1 MKSIGFLSAV
11 LIVPLMVFV
20 LFATAQEKSQ
30 KSEKANGKKT
40 VTGCL
45 QKGDEANEYSI
56 TDPQGKTYGLRSST
70 VKLSEHMG
78 HKVTVTGKVKQEEG
92 NEAEEKHQG
101 NKKEVADLEV
111 TSLKMVSESCP

>member
-1 MKSIGFLSAV
+1 MKSMRFLSVA

-30 KSEKANGKKT
+30 KSEKASGTKT

-56 TDPQGKTYGLRSST
+56 TDSQGKSYGLRSST

-78 HKVTVTGKVKQEEG
+78 HKVTVTGKVKPEE
-92 NEAEEKHQG
+92 NEAEERHQG

>member
-1 MKSIGFLSAV
+1 MRTMRFLSAV
-11 LIVPLMVFV
+11 FIGPLMAFV

-30 KSEKANGKKT
+30 KSEKASGTKT

-56 TDPQGKTYGLRSST
+56 TDTQGKTYGLHSST
-70 VKLSEHMG
+70 VKLGEHMG
-78 HKVTVTGKVKQEEG
+78 HKVTVTGKVKPEEE
-92 NEAEEKHQG
+92 NEAGERHQG

-111 TSLKMVSESCP
+111 TNLKMVSESCP